1 MGNNHRGKS
10 RWREARRR
18 VLFKG
23 VILAAFS
30 IATTPVKAA
39 LNDPIDSAAQ
49 EQLRQLERER
59 VLRGQQEPRPDER
72 QLELAATPAVLD
84 YPAQESPCF
93 TISQIQ
99 LVGDAAHQFQFALA
113 DVTSG
118 KHQAI
123 GRCLGAQGLNV
134 AMAHMQNAV
143 IAKGFVTTRILAAP
157 QDLSSGQLVLT
168 VIPGRV
174 RQVRL
179 TEDSST
185 RARLWN
191 AVPIRPGDI
200 LNLRDIEMGL
210 ENLKRIPT
218 AEADIQI
225 VPADGASSGGKP
237 EAAQAE
243 TPAKP
248 GESDI
253 VIRYRQRFP
262 FRVTLSADDA
272 GFDTTGKYQGGIT
285 VSGDNLLT
293 LNDLFYLNYNHD
305 LGGGDAGKR
314 GSKGHTAHYSLPYGY
329 WLFGVTGSD
338 YTYHQRVAGIN
349 QSYVYSG
356 QTQNMEMR
364 ASRMVYRNAIN
375 KTIVSVGSFF
385 KKSFNY
391 IDDTEIEVQRRRT
404 AGWTIGFNQSWYLGQ
419 TLLDYNLNYRRGT
432 GAKQSLAAPEEPFGE
447 GTSRLEALT
456 ADLSLNVPFSLQMP
470 WGNQALRYST
480 NARAQYNYTPMT
492 PQERFAIGN
501 RYTVRGFDGE
511 RVISADRGWF
521 IRNDLSAL
529 LGNSGQAVYIGLD
542 YGEVGG
548 QSSDILPGKQLAGA
562 VVGLRGAYKGF
573 SYDVFAGR
581 PLKKPQRLETAD
593 NTAGFNVNWS
603 F

>member
-1 MGNNHRGKS
+1 M
-10 RWREARRR
+10 
-18 VLFKG
+18 
-23 VILAAFS
+23 AA
-30 IATTPVKAA
+30 P
-39 LNDPIDSAAQ
+39 NDPMDSAAQ
-49 EQLRQLERER
+49 EQLRQQERER
-59 VLRGQQEPRPDER
+59 LLRSQQEPRPDER
-72 QLELAATPAVLD
+72 QPDLSATPAVLD
-84 YPAQESPCF
+84 YPEQESPCF
-93 TISQIQ
+93 TISSIQ
-99 LVGDAAHQFQFALA
+99 LVGEAAAQFQFALA

-118 KHQAI
+118 LHKAV

-134 AMAHMQNAV
+134 AMSHIQNAV
-143 IAKGFVTTRILAAP
+143 IAQGYVTTRILAAP
-157 QDLSSGQLVLT
+157 QDLSTGQLVLT

-174 RQVRL
+174 RQVRFS
-179 TEDSST
+179 EDSST
-185 RARLWN
+185 RGRLWN
-191 AVPIRPGDI
+191 AVPIRAGDI

-210 ENLKRIPT
+210 ENLKRVPT

-225 VPADGASSGGKP
+225 VPADNTAACQPPCADSSNTS
-237 EAAQAE
+237 AAARVMSGE
-243 TPAKP
+243 VSAKP

-253 VIRYRQRFP
+253 VVRYRQRFP
-262 FRVTLSADDA
+262 LRVTLSADDA
-272 GFDTTGKYQGGIT
+272 GFDTTGKYQGGVT

-305 LGGGDAGKR
+305 LGGGDAGRR

-338 YTYHQRVAGIN
+338 YNYHQQVAGIN
-349 QSYVYSG
+349 QSYIYSG
-356 QTQNMEMR
+356 QTQNMELR

-375 KTIVSVGSFF
+375 KTILSVGTFF

-391 IDDTEIEVQRRRT
+391 VDDTEIEVQRRRT
-404 AGWTIGFNQSWYLGQ
+404 AGWTVGFNQSWYLGQ

-432 GAKQSLAAPEEPFGE
+432 GAKRALAAPEEAFGE

-470 WGNQALRYST
+470 WGNQALRYSS
-480 NARAQYNYTPMT
+480 NVRAQYNYTPMT

-529 LGNSGQAVYIGLD
+529 LGNSGHAMYVGLD